1 MKESAKNRTDYQEF
15 LYSLFIKYGIDSP
28 DESWSNSE
36 WKIIVDNKINNYD
49 REDFYKELSAF
60 NIKTPS
66 DENWTHASDKTPQE
80 IKAEK
85 EKHIA
90 IDAKKVE
97 EESALLIKELEKEK
111 EEEER
116 IADAKKVEEE
126 KSILYAL
133 KVEEDKVPKKEE
145 FHTENIKYGESKKCP
160 YCAEDINIAAIK
172 CKHCGEIFDKE
183 KISRNTYDVASAVL
197 RNQGT
202 PKDQRHTRT
211 VVVRENNNGCLTFL
225 VLLILIFIVLYFFVG
240 PLIFWGKL
248 ISFTQSL

>member
-90 IDAKKVE
+90 IDAKRIE
-97 EESALLIKELEKEK
+97 EESASLITKLEKEEK
-111 EEEER
+111 KR
-116 IADAKKVEEE
+116 IADIKRIKEE
-126 KSILYAL
+126 KNILDAL
-133 KVEEDKVPKKEE
+133 KAEENGVSKKEE
-145 FHTENIKYGESKKCP
+145 FNTEVVKYGALKKCP

-183 KISRNTYDVASAVL
+183 KISRTSYDISSTAVL
-197 RNQGT
+197 RNQGVQ
-202 PKDQRHTRT
+202 KDQRHTHT

-225 VLLILIFIVLYFFVG
+225 VLLIVIFIVLYFFVG